1 MRALMKTILVG
12 AALATLN
19 TLPADAQSAFGQN
32 AGRQRQQ
39 QDEAQQRCQARGGNF
54 QNGNCVMPQQQQQQ
68 QGGGLLAGCL
78 ALVADRL
85 SGGSGG
91 FSASHGH

>member
-1 MRALMKTILVG
+1 MMGAGITLALVLVHHG
-12 AALATLN
+12 VAEAVQHALRLWPFPDLAVL
-19 TLPADAQSAFGQN
+19 LLAL
-32 AGRQRQQ
+32 
-39 QDEAQQRCQARGGNF
+39 
-54 QNGNCVMPQQQQQQ
+54 
-68 QGGGLLAGCL
+68 GGGLLAGCL